1 MCSRIQRNS
10 SGGGSP
16 HTETQRHKDSKTE
29 DATEETQ
36 GVSAMRTSLS
46 NYQLTR
52 NKSKMIIVPPVRFDD
67 YDCLEEKVAFAMFVS
82 GTMSTEVPL

>member
-1 MCSRIQRNS
+1 
-10 SGGGSP
+10 
-16 HTETQRHKDSKTE
+16 
-29 DATEETQ
+29 
-36 GVSAMRTSLS
+36 MRTSLS
-46 NYQLTR
+46 NYQLAR